1 MLLEPRGSGP
11 TGLTGDAEL
20 GPLAPKS
27 RESSSSEGP
36 SAQRATASSFSGPV
50 VPKVSRPSGG
60 GSIRGIGERVEANPA
75 NGSCRIELP
84 LLLPEG
90 RGDLGT
96 NLTLSYSS
104 GGGDGP
110 FGLGWSL
117 SVPQVTRRTD
127 RGVPTYGLGEHPD
140 TFQLSGEDDLV
151 PWEDQQADGS
161 SSAHITTFERWS
173 IRRYR
178 PRNEQFAA
186 RIEHW
191 FDASTSRDPGHWRVT
206 TRENITYLYGFDADA
221 RIADPADPRRVFTW
235 LLQEVRDDRGNAAI
249 FRYKAEDG
257 AGVDPRALHEL
268 QRWQKGQYLASAQRY
283 LKRVLYAILKPVSV
297 DRGNRF
303 GPLPWQIPEI
313 RADHWC
319 YELVFDYGEHDDAD
333 PSPLEQSTWQPRREG
348 LSAYRSGFEV
358 RTLRQCHRALVFH
371 RLPGKAA
378 IAGKPAAQSRFECV
392 REHRFNYRPEDPL
405 KDAGLGFLDS
415 VDVLGIGRDSQGKT
429 HRDLDSAL
437 PPVHFEYSLI
447 RDPVLRPAADVTGP
461 LPRGTDSSWA
471 RWIDLNG
478 EGLPGLLWE
487 GAAAWY
493 YRANLSGSA
502 PPASARDREPEV
514 AQVELAPP
522 AQLPN
527 VPQAAR
533 AGPGAY
539 LLSDVDADGRVD
551 LVATGDR
558 DVGFW
563 ARDGGG
569 NGWGNFHAFRQVP
582 LNVRSDP
589 RARWVDLT
597 GDGLPDILITR
608 SDELVW
614 LHSLGSEG
622 YAAAMRR
629 LEVPREPFGGAPAV
643 FADGTET
650 LFIADMS
657 GDGLQDL
664 VRIRNG
670 SVVYWPSLGY
680 GRFGLPVV
688 MSDCPMLDQAQQ
700 YEPKCIRLADIDGS
714 GTTDLL
720 YLRADRIDVYANV
733 AGNRWVRKPSLTLMP
748 QWAPGASV
756 EVVDLFGNG
765 TSCVVWSGP
774 SSGGKPESLRVLD
787 LTGGVKPHLLVA
799 MDNGHGGRTAIEY
812 TTSAREYL
820 RDKLSGKPWH
830 TRVPFPVQVVSRI
843 ARTDVHAATQ
853 RTTRY
858 QYHHGHYDG
867 REREFR
873 GFAFVEEWNAEVA
886 GAPGSAKP
894 QDEQPPRF
902 TKRWF
907 HTGAW
912 LQDDLALRLAADYWT
927 DDPENRKL
935 SLDPGVLRL
944 IDTPALEG
952 VSAQDRTD
960 AVRALAGRPLREEV
974 YGLDGSAEQSMP
986 FVIRE
991 FSHELRVLQPRKG
1004 RQAAAVQV
1012 LEDQQLD
1019 CVIERGV
1026 FSLLPKT
1033 ETERPLQQP
1042 RIQHTIALAHDAL
1055 GFVVRRTTVAYGH
1068 LQLTQTSQGQTWVTV
1083 EDRQFHHFTDLPN
1096 EFRTGT
1102 PTAEQRQSAWA
1113 PLTWT
1118 GALWGADELR
1128 KALAVAARASPGAAP
1143 PKTAANQLQ
1152 LIEARYFEYW
1162 SDLGGTEKA
1171 AQLGTASAKALLRRE
1186 LRLAFTAD
1194 MLAATLGAQRLS
1206 GIDLAQ
1212 EGGYIKSQQL
1222 QSKDSP
1228 PSLPPDAW
1236 WAPSPAV
1243 TYDRAHFMLVK
1254 EQQDPFGNT
1263 TSFAFDD
1270 HALHLAK
1277 VTDEYANT
1285 TVVETDYRALA
1296 PCLITDTNLNRTA
1309 FRFDANARLA
1319 AMALLGRQGSAEGDS
1334 EDSPTAEFSY
1344 QLRTPGQPMM
1354 ARAREREQH
1363 RAADTRWRDT
1373 LTYTDGS
1380 GREILRKMRAEPGLV
1395 PVRDASGR
1403 LMLDGQGSPSEA
1415 FAQERWVGSG
1425 RVVYNDKGNP
1435 VRQYEPYFATSS
1447 AFEPDAAV
1455 RQWGVSPTMFYDA
1468 MDRLVRTAQP
1478 DGSQQQVVYRTWS
1491 QEHWDEG
1498 DLVKVSGWQPAAAS
1512 AQADPEDSKRL
1523 KRCADLSQRYEA
1535 TPEYHLLDALGRV
1548 CEVSEHD
1555 GRNTPRIAR
1564 QTLDALGNVL
1574 AIQDADGLYLSTT
1587 RFDLLNRPLHD
1598 TSAAAGET
1606 FLLHASDGTVLRRWT
1621 ARGHR
1626 MRHLYDRLRR
1636 QTHLFVLDPA
1646 GEPPDATGPPPEPAP
1661 GTEVPDEPSGFFDF
1675 LSAMVSSGDVDDD
1688 GPAPRRQGERLVH
1701 RVFHGE
1707 TISDVKTAR
1716 RLNLIGKVLNEFD
1729 GAGLQTF
1736 SYDFKGNRTETTRRL
1751 RRAYRW
1757 QPDWKPLASETLDAD
1772 SAPNQ
1777 VLNELE
1783 GETYRISQTY
1793 DALARVVL
1801 ERHPDGTEIRPQYG
1815 DGGLLDAISARPR
1828 GQGGWQPVVLNIDYN
1843 ARGQRMKVAWGNGV
1857 HTRYAYDPLRF
1868 RLSELKSWRKQG
1880 GEGRPLQHHRYFH
1893 DVAGNIVEITD
1904 ESDPTHF
1911 YKGHA
1916 EPGGQLFEYDAL
1928 YQLIRAEGRE
1938 LPSLP
1943 PDASDPLG
1951 SRLPHR
1957 ADLQALARYT
1967 EDFSYDREG
1976 NLTTLRH
1983 EWKGTRPA
1991 VWTRAHSHQAGSNRL
2006 IRSVASGSPAVNYA
2020 YDASGNLQ
2028 AMPHLP
2034 EMGWDAEGR
2043 LASVDRAAGARV
2055 WMSYD
2060 AKGQRVRKVHRH
2072 GQRVEERIYLGHYEI
2087 YRRRRAGSATVR
2099 VERTTSHLL
2108 DCAQRVA
2115 MLETL
2120 TRDEGD
2126 VVSSPAPRWRYQ
2138 LNDHLGSGCIEL
2150 DESAKLISF
2159 EEFHPFGTTAVAAQG
2174 VGEVSSKR
2182 YRYTG
2187 KEKDEETGL
2196 YYFGLRYYITWLA
2209 RWISPDPARNV
2220 DSFNQY
2226 TYSRSRPLEL
2236 RDPDGQAAEVP
2247 PLLRRPDELG
2257 TLSARY
2263 ETSGRGPGT
2272 VSSGV
2277 GDLGGASYGSYQLS
2291 SNQGQVQ
2298 SFLRSEGASWSNGF
2312 ESLNPRLPS
2321 DGFGPAWTKV
2331 ARRTPVQFQ
2340 RAQHSYI
2347 ERTHY
2352 EVAARRFGRHA
2363 GIDVTRD
2370 APLAVQNV
2378 VWSTAVQH
2386 GAVGGSRILTRALDA
2401 ALARGNVGWNLYADM
2416 IDAVYAERSRTNQS
2430 GTLVHFSGSPELRG
2444 GLLNRFSNERNEAL
2458 SSLSDERGRS
2468 YSNLLNQA
2476 IDIFGYQSG
2485 VRTPSRFAP
2494 TFQEP
2499 PVELRSN
2506 IP

>member
-1 MLLEPRGSGP
+1 MVLKPAGSGASKF
-11 TGLTGDAEL
+11 TSDG
-20 GPLAPKS
+20 
-27 RESSSSEGP
+27 ESGYGVGQTRANTDSEGP
-36 SAQRATASSFSGPV
+36 SAQRAASSNSSGPT

-60 GSIRGIGERVEANPA
+60 GSIRGMGERVEANPA
-75 NGSCRIELP
+75 NGTCRIELP
-84 LLLPEG
+84 LVLPEG
-90 RGDLGT
+90 RVDLGT
-96 NLTLSYSS
+96 NLALFYSS

-127 RGVPTYGLGEHPD
+127 KGIPNYGIGEHPD
-140 TFQLSGEDDLV
+140 TFQLSGEDDLI
-151 PWEDQQADGS
+151 PWTEAQADGS
-161 SSAHITTFERWS
+161 WSALITTFDRWT
-173 IRRYR
+173 IQRYR
-178 PRNEQFAA
+178 PRNEQFST

-191 FDASTSRDPGHWRVT
+191 FDAQADRDPGHWRVT
-206 TRENITYLYGFDADA
+206 TRENATFLYGFDADA
-221 RIADPADPRRVFTW
+221 RIADPADPLRVFSW

-249 FRYKAEDG
+249 YRYKAEDG
-257 AGVDPRALHEL
+257 ARVDPRAAHEL
-268 QRWQKGQYLASAQRY
+268 HRWQQGRYGASAQRY
-283 LKRVLYAILKPVSV
+283 LKRVLYANLKPVSD

-303 GPLPWQIPEI
+303 GPLPWEVAEP
-313 RADHWC
+313 RANHWC
-319 YELVFDYGEHDDAD
+319 YEVVFDYGEHDKAD
-333 PSPLEQSTWQPRREG
+333 PSPLEQSTWELRREG

-378 IAGKPAAQSRFECV
+378 IAGESAAQPRFECV
-392 REHRFNYRPEDPL
+392 REHRFNYRPADPL
-405 KDAGLGFLDS
+405 EDAGLGFLDS
-415 VDVLGIGRDSQGKT
+415 VDVLGIGRVSQKET
-429 HRDLDSAL
+429 HHDLDSAL
-437 PPVHFEYSLI
+437 PPVRFEYSLI
-447 RDPVLRPAADVTGP
+447 RDPVLRPAADATGP

-487 GAAAWY
+487 GAAAWH

-502 PPASARDREPEV
+502 PPALARDREPEV

-522 AQLPN
+522 ARLPT

-551 LVATGDR
+551 LVATGGR

-569 NGWGNFHAFRQVP
+569 NGWGNFHAFSQVP

-597 GDGLPDILITR
+597 GDGLPDILITGA
-608 SDELVW
+608 DELFW

-622 YAAAMRR
+622 YAAAVRR

-657 GDGLQDL
+657 GDGLPDL

-688 MSDCPMLDQAQQ
+688 MSNFHRLENDPHQFD
-700 YEPKCIRLADIDGS
+700 PKRIRLADIDGS

-720 YLRADRIDVYANV
+720 YLRAGEIDVYVNV
-733 AGNRWVRKPSLTLMP
+733 AGNRWVRRPSLNLLP
-748 QWAPGASV
+748 QWTPGASL

-765 TSCVVWSGP
+765 TSCLVWAGP
-774 SSGGKPESLRVLD
+774 SSGGNSETLRVLD

-799 MDNGHGGRTAIEY
+799 MDNGHGGRTAIDY

-843 ARTDVHAATQ
+843 TRTDVHAATQ

-858 QYHHGHYDG
+858 EYHHGHYDG

-886 GAPGSAKP
+886 GASGSAKP
-894 QDEQPPRF
+894 QDEQPPRL

-912 LQDDLALRLAADYWT
+912 LQGDLALRLAVDYWT

-935 SLDPGVLRL
+935 SLEPDVLHL
-944 IDTPALEG
+944 IDTPAMEG
-952 VSAQDRTD
+952 VSMQDHID

-974 YGLDGSAEQSMP
+974 YGLDGSPEQSMP

-991 FSHELRVLQPRKG
+991 FSHGLKVLQPRRG

-1026 FSLLPKT
+1026 FSLLPKP
-1033 ETERPLQQP
+1033 ETERPRQQP

-1055 GFVVRRTTVAYGH
+1055 GFVVRRATVAYGH
-1068 LQLTQTSQGQTWVTV
+1068 LQLTQSAQGRTWVTV

-1096 EFRTGT
+1096 QFRTGT
-1102 PTAEQRQSAWA
+1102 QTAEQRQSAWA

-1118 GALWGADELR
+1118 GALWGVDKLR
-1128 KALAVAARASPGAAP
+1128 TALAVAARASPGSAP
-1143 PKTAANQLQ
+1143 SNTAANQLQ

-1162 SDLGGTEKA
+1162 SDLGGTEKP

-1212 EGGYIKSQQL
+1212 EGGYTQSQQL
-1222 QSKDSP
+1222 QPRDPP

-1236 WAPSPAV
+1236 WAPSPTV

-1277 VTDEYANT
+1277 VTDAYANT

-1296 PCLITDTNLNRTA
+1296 PRLITDANLNRTA
-1309 FRFDANARLA
+1309 FRFDANARLL
-1319 AMALLGRQGSAEGDS
+1319 AMALLGREASTEGDS

-1354 ARAREREQH
+1354 ARSREREQH

-1373 LTYTDGS
+1373 ITYTDGS
-1380 GREILRKMRAEPGLV
+1380 GREILRKMRAEPGLA
-1395 PVRDASGR
+1395 PVRDNKGA
-1403 LMLDGQGSPSEA
+1403 LVPDGQGRPSEA
-1415 FAQERWVGSG
+1415 FAAERWVGSG
-1425 RVVYNDKGNP
+1425 RVVHNDQGNP
-1435 VRQYEPYFATSS
+1435 IRKYEPYFTTTSG
-1447 AFEPDAAV
+1447 FEPDAEL
-1455 RQWGVSPTMFYDA
+1455 RQWGVSPELTYDA
-1468 MDRLVRTAQP
+1468 MDRVVRTAYP
-1478 DGSQQQVVYRTWS
+1478 DGCQQKVVYRTWS

-1498 DLVKVSGWQPAAAS
+1498 DLVATSTWTPQVGLAPDAKGYAERV
-1512 AQADPEDSKRL
+1512 EYFRKLSKRYS
-1523 KRCADLSQRYEA
+1523 D
-1535 TPEYHLLDALGRV
+1535 TPELHLLDALGRV
-1548 CEVSEHD
+1548 CEVSEND
-1555 GRNTPRIAR
+1555 GRNAPRIAR

-1574 AIQDADGLYLSTT
+1574 AIQDADGLYLSAT
-1587 RFDLLNRPLHD
+1587 RFDLLSRPLHD
-1598 TSAAAGET
+1598 TSAAAGDT
-1606 FLLHASDGTVLRRWT
+1606 FLLHASYGTVLRRWA

-1626 MRHLYDRLRR
+1626 MRHVYDRLRR

-1646 GEPPDATGPPPEPAP
+1646 GDPPDATGPPPEPAQ
-1661 GTEVPDEPSGFFDF
+1661 GTEVPDEPGGFFDF
-1675 LSAMVSSGDVDDD
+1675 LSAMASSGDVDDD
-1688 GPAPRRQGERLVH
+1688 GPAPRRRGERLVH

-1707 TISDVKTAR
+1707 SASDPNTAR
-1716 RLNLIGKVLNEFD
+1716 KLNLMGKVRREFD

-1736 SYDFKGNRTETTRRL
+1736 SYDFKGNRTESARRL

-1757 QPDWKPLASETLDAD
+1757 QPDWNALANEGLDAD

-1777 VLNELE
+1777 VLSELE
-1783 GETYRISQTY
+1783 SSTYRSVQAY

-1828 GQGGWQPVVLNIDYN
+1828 GQSSWQSVVLNIDYN
-1843 ARGQRMKVAWGNGV
+1843 ARGQRVKVAWGNGV
-1857 HTRYAYDPLRF
+1857 HTRYGYDPLRF
-1868 RLSELKSWRKQG
+1868 RLNELKSWRKQG

-1967 EDFSYDREG
+1967 EEVSYDREG
-1976 NLTTLRH
+1976 NLTGLEHVRKGAHSAKWNREHRH
-1983 EWKGTRPA
+1983 E
-1991 VWTRAHSHQAGSNRL
+1991 SGSNRL
-2006 IRSVASGSPAVNYA
+2006 SSSKVAGQEMRYS
-2020 YDASGNLQ
+2020 YDLAGNLL

-2034 EMGWDAEGR
+2034 QMRWDAEGR

-2060 AKGQRVRKVHRH
+2060 AQGQRVRKVHRH
-2072 GQRVEERIYLGHYEI
+2072 GQRVEERIYLGHFEI

-2099 VERTTSHLL
+2099 VERATSHLT
-2108 DCAQRVA
+2108 DGAQHVA
-2115 MLETL
+2115 MFETL

-2126 VVSSPAPRWRYQ
+2126 AVGSPAPRLRYQ
-2138 LNDHLGSGCIEL
+2138 LNDHLGSGHIEL

-2159 EEFHPFGTTAVAAQG
+2159 EEFHAFGTTAVAAQG
-2174 VGEVSSKR
+2174 LGEVSARR

-2187 KEKDEETGL
+2187 KERDEETGFS
-2196 YYFGLRYYITWLA
+2196 YHGARYMAPWLA
-2209 RWISPDPARNV
+2209 RWISPDPAGRVDGVNVYAYVRNNPVRHV
-2220 DSFNQY
+2220 DRQGQWAEDLAIGLPSLAMGV
-2226 TYSRSRPLEL
+2226 YSLVDNIKQGNVKDAVIDTIGVAADVTAIALPGVPGGAGYAVKAAR
-2236 RDPDGQAAEVP
+2236 AAEVIQKTDRLAQTYSAVESAYKSGSDAIDKFSEGDTAGGLQSLGWTALSVGSVAVGGKKDTP
-2247 PLLRRPDELG
+2247 SSPKVSGVVETKSRALGDFSIAPSVGGGAKLENLSPNEIRRVQNAADRTNQTITVVGSRASGKSGPGSDWDYIFSG
-2257 TLSARY
+2257 KSSARH
-2263 ETSGRGPGT
+2263 SARSSVPRG
-2272 VSSGV
+2272 SSG
-2277 GDLGGASYGSYQLS
+2277 GEIG
-2291 SNQGQVQ
+2291 
-2298 SFLRSEGASWSNGF
+2298 RSG
-2312 ESLNPRLPS
+2312 
-2321 DGFGPAWTKV
+2321 V
-2331 ARRTPVQFQ
+2331 
-2340 RAQHSYI
+2340 HS
-2347 ERTHY
+2347 
-2352 EVAARRFGRHA
+2352 
-2363 GIDVTRD
+2363 GIDVWQD
-2370 APLAVQNV
+2370 FNPKAPGYTSLRKDDPHIIFSPQK
-2378 VWSTAVQH
+2378 
-2386 GAVGGSRILTRALDA
+2386 SR
-2401 ALARGNVGWNLYADM
+2401 
-2416 IDAVYAERSRTNQS
+2416 
-2430 GTLVHFSGSPELRG
+2430 
-2444 GLLNRFSNERNEAL
+2444 
-2458 SSLSDERGRS
+2458 
-2468 YSNLLNQA
+2468 
-2476 IDIFGYQSG
+2476 
-2485 VRTPSRFAP
+2485 
-2494 TFQEP
+2494 
-2499 PVELRSN
+2499 
-2506 IP
+2506 